1 MALVVWLGSV
11 SLRPLSHP
19 EPYLHL
25 PNSRLHL
32 HAFRG
37 EPAIAEFDW
46 HFTSIHSSSDTF
58 VPVTCSGLHPD
69 IIGAS
74 PWPWVA
80 HSVSGLL
87 DATVALFGLAFA
99 SAPALNA
106 LTLLRLSNSPAHSS
120 IGTPSPRASSGLR
133 LLVGPRFQV
142 SFTPLSGFFSP
153 FPHGTSSLSV
163 AKDI

>member
-1 MALVVWLGSV
+1 MGLVS
-11 SLRPLSHP
+11 SRPLAHSV
-19 EPYLHL
+19 PYLL
-25 PNSRLHL
+25 KSSPRLHL
-32 HAFRG
+32 NAFRG
-37 EPAIAEFDW
+37 EPAISEFVW
-46 HFTSIHSSSDTF
+46 HFTSTHNSSDAF
-58 VPVTCSGLHPD
+58 VLATGSGLHPA
-69 IIGAS
+69 INGAS

-106 LTLLRLSNSPAHSS
+106 LTSLRLSNSPAHSS

-142 SFTPLSGFFSP
+142 SFTPLPGFFSP